1 MPKINIAAMSS
12 NYYWRLK
19 TLFFYLNFIR
29 LRKIMFV
36 NRGLIL
42 LCQRIVTS
50 SCEIDLENNLD
61 NNKFY
66 YNTKP
71 ISPSEPRPTNSFS
84 PLEIQNCNPPSPP
97 ALLHKCRPATP
108 PPLPLLQNSK
118 MQSMVVA
125 IWLFCGNTQYRHTD
139 LLYSL

>member
-29 LRKIMFV
+29 LCKIMFV

-61 NNKFY
+61 NN

-97 ALLHKCRPATP
+97 C
-108 PPLPLLQNSK
+108 S
-118 MQSMVVA
+118 S
-125 IWLFCGNTQYRHTD
+125 
-139 LLYSL
+139 S